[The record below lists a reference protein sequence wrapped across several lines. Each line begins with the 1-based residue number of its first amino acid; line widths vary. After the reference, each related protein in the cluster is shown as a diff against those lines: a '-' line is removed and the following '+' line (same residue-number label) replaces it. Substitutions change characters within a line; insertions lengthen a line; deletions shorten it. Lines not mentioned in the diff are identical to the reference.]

1 MQPTADGQ
9 FITGG
14 NMMENEGN
22 RLAIV
27 DPVTGKSSRTIK
39 NIEFAQDA
47 IMVGK
52 DVYYAGGL
60 SKNWP
65 KAGEIIRI
73 TPDDKRETV
82 LKGENWKAF
91 ATNHDV
97 AFVSDEDAGLV
108 VQVVENG
115 EWMKQ
120 PKVIAKDLKGPQGM
134 TLGIHGDLIV
144 MEKNTDP
151 YNGRMLSIDLT
162 SKEITV
168 LADALGVDPSVE
180 KRNWKVLK
188 PHSTVAQ
195 TLDGTI
201 YFTEPGA
208 TSFSVLRP
216 QN

>member
-1 MQPTADGQ
+1 M
-9 FITGG
+9 
-14 NMMENEGN
+14 
-22 RLAIV
+22 
-27 DPVTGKSSRTIK
+27 
-39 NIEFAQDA
+39 
-47 IMVGK
+47 
-52 DVYYAGGL
+52 
-60 SKNWP
+60 
-65 KAGEIIRI
+65 
-73 TPDDKRETV
+73 
-82 LKGENWKAF
+82 
-91 ATNHDV
+91 
-97 AFVSDEDAGLV
+97 SDEDAGLV

-115 EWMKQ
+115 EWMKRPQ
-120 PKVIAKDLKGPQGM
+120 VIAKGLKGPQGM

-151 YNGRMLSIDLT
+151 YNGRMLSIDLET
-162 SKEITV
+162 KKITV

>member
-1 MQPTADGQ
+1 MSQTIVLQ
-9 FITGG
+9 V
-14 NMMENEGN
+14 N

-47 IMVGK
+47 IMVGE

-60 SKNWP
+60 SKDWP
-65 KAGEIIRI
+65 KAMEIIRI
-73 TPDDKRETV
+73 TPSDQRETV
-82 LKGENWKAF
+82 FKGENFVAF
-91 ATNHDV
+91 ARSDDM
-97 AFVSDEDAGLV
+97 AFVSDGDAGKIY
-108 VQVVENG
+108 QVVKNG
-115 EWMKQ
+115 KWLSE
-120 PKVIAKDLKGPQGM
+120 PVEFVSGLKPQGI
-134 TLGIHGDLIV
+134 TLGIHNDLIV
-144 MEKNTDP
+144 MDMTSDP
-151 YNGRMLSIDLT
+151 HNGRMLSIDLQ

-168 LADALGVDPSVE
+168 LADALNVDPSVE

-188 PHSTVAQ
+188 PHATVAQ
-195 TLDGTI
+195 SLDGTI

>member
-60 SKNWP
+60 TKNWP
-65 KAGEIIRI
+65 KAPEIIRI

-82 LKGENWKAF
+82 LKGKNWKAF
-91 ATNHDV
+91 APTTMLPSSV
-97 AFVSDEDAGLV
+97 TRMRASRCSRVGSG
-108 VQVVENG
+108 
-115 EWMKQ
+115 WMKPAEGDCQ
-120 PKVIAKDLKGPQGM
+120 GLKGPQGM

-144 MEKNTDP
+144 MEKNSDP
-151 YNGRMLSIDLT
+151 YNGRMLSIDLKT
-162 SKEITV
+162 EEITV